1 MITILDKYKH
11 LKYYERLE
19 QALLILMAITIPVW
33 WRLSVIVSFLL
44 LANLVFKSL
53 VTHHVGNPSLS
64 RIGIASWVAALGFV
78 SMYAVSLLY
87 TDNIPKG
94 LTSLERHLT
103 LICMALFFLL
113 SDLTYMRKAHVVT
126 VLYAMSVA
134 LIIRFIVFLV
144 LAIRGFFFVHHD
156 IQLII
161 GGHFDSMHHSY
172 LSMYILL
179 SIAFL
184 YSRLVTVRTW
194 RKACLLL
201 LAIIILA
208 TYIFFIQARMGF
220 LLLTIFLLFAI
231 VHQILVYRRF
241 LVGFMV
247 IFFFAIGALVLV
259 KAAPLMTQR
268 FTNISQII
276 LDSQHSD
283 SRYSIMNANLSVIKQ
298 NHIWGVGAGD
308 VVDQLSKEYDK
319 EIPNSNV
326 VSPHNQFMDTL
337 MATGIIGL
345 VLLLIMLVLPFIQA
359 VRDRNYLQLV
369 FVVIIIVCAL
379 TESILERQ
387 MGLYFFC
394 LFMGILPCL
403 AKASKEKS

>member
-1 MITILDKYKH
+1 
-11 LKYYERLE
+11 
-19 QALLILMAITIPVW
+19 
-33 WRLSVIVSFLL
+33 
-44 LANLVFKSL
+44 
-53 VTHHVGNPSLS
+53 
-64 RIGIASWVAALGFV
+64 
-78 SMYAVSLLY
+78 
-87 TDNIPKG
+87 
-94 LTSLERHLT
+94 
-103 LICMALFFLL
+103 
-113 SDLTYMRKAHVVT
+113 
-126 VLYAMSVA
+126 
-134 LIIRFIVFLV
+134 
-144 LAIRGFFFVHHD
+144 
-156 IQLII
+156 
-161 GGHFDSMHHSY
+161 
-172 LSMYILL
+172 
-179 SIAFL
+179 
-184 YSRLVTVRTW
+184 
-194 RKACLLL
+194 
-201 LAIIILA
+201 
-208 TYIFFIQARMGF
+208 
-220 LLLTIFLLFAI
+220 
-231 VHQILVYRRF
+231 
-241 LVGFMV
+241 MV

-298 NHIWGVGAGD
+298 NPIGGVGAGD